1 MSILAQ
7 GLLLSR
13 GIKTEQ
19 TRLPERREGSASMML
34 RLDTPLLLFTLT
46 LLLLLL
52 FRVTF
57 DAHCLCCGV
66 LEETHGLCLVAT
78 GHVHRSRL
86 LCAGRGG

>member
-1 MSILAQ
+1 
-7 GLLLSR
+7 
-13 GIKTEQ
+13 
-19 TRLPERREGSASMML
+19 MML

-57 DAHCLCCGV
+57 DAHCLCCGI
-66 LEETHGLCLVAT
+66 LEETHGLRLVTT